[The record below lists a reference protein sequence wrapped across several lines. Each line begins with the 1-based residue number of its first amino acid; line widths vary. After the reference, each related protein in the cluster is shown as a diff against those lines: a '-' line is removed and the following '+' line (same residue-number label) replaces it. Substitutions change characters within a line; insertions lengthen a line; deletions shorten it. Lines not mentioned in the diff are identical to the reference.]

1 MRFTDERSPSTKPT
15 SGQHRS
21 DGERRSTD
29 ETRATNA
36 TRDEDVPSSTDDES
50 VCPDSLIVVSNR
62 QPYRHEFETDANEA
76 NADTSET
83 DTDEANADTSAVD
96 ADTTETNTESGPA
109 HSQIEVDEPTGGLT
123 AGLDP
128 VLQNAEGTWIAWGD
142 GGADFEVADDDHC
155 VSVPPGDESYTLRR
169 IDLSSEAVESYYY
182 GFSNRV
188 LWPLCHGFTDLI
200 DARSSD
206 FEWYRSVNERF
217 AEAVGEHASGE
228 SVVWLQDYHFALAP
242 RMIRESTPSSTTVA
256 QFWHIPWPS
265 ASTFRACPNGRQL
278 LEGLLGNDLL
288 GFHVDRYAEQ
298 FLACVDRY
306 VPDAEVDRSRGTVHY
321 AEHTT
326 RVVATP
332 MGVDAESYDEAA
344 RSVSAS
350 DLTTVLDRY
359 DIPNEN
365 YIALGVDRLDYSK
378 GIPERLT
385 AIERFLEENPSW
397 HGEFT
402 FVQSASLSR
411 TDIPAYERHNERVR
425 GEISR
430 INERF
435 GTDEWQPIVYTEDY
449 LSTTELCALY
459 RRADLLVVSSVVD
472 GMNLVAQEY
481 VAASVDCDGSLL
493 LSDQTGAHET
503 LGSQAVTIDPTDTDD
518 VVEALERAVSMVPQE
533 RRRRMSALRDQ
544 VFETDLE
551 WWMDAQF
558 EWMSRIHSADD
569 SPQPDSKDDSSRPDS
584 KDDSSRPDSKDDSS
598 RPDSKDD
605 SPPSDSDGDADSE
618 STSTSD
624 SSTDPSEYTYTA

>member
-29 ETRATNA
+29 ETGATNA

-62 QPYRHEFETDANEA
+62 QPYRHEFETDADEA
-76 NADTSET
+76 NVDTSET
-83 DTDEANADTSAVD
+83 DAEEANADTSAAD
-96 ADTTETNTESGPA
+96 ADTTENKTNTESGPA
-109 HSQIEVDEPTGGLT
+109 HSPIEVDEPTGGLT

-155 VSVPPGDESYTLRR
+155 VSVPPDDESYTLRR

-200 DARSSD
+200 DNRSSD

-217 AEAVGEHASGE
+217 ADAVGEHASGE

-298 FLACVDRY
+298 FLACAERY

-321 AEHTT
+321 AGHTT

-332 MGVDAESYDEAA
+332 MGVDAESYGEAA
-344 RSVSAS
+344 QSVSAS

-378 GIPERLT
+378 GIPERLA

-411 TDIPAYERHNERVR
+411 TDIPAYERHNEGVR
-425 GEISR
+425 EEVSR

-449 LSTTELCALY
+449 LSTTDLCALY
-459 RRADLLVVSSVVD
+459 RRADLLVVSSIVD

-503 LGSQAVTIDPTDTDD
+503 LGSQALTIDPTDPDD

-544 VFETDLE
+544 VFGTDLE

-558 EWMSRIHSADD
+558 GWMSRIHADGA
-569 SPQPDSKDDSSRPDS
+569 SPPA
-584 KDDSSRPDSKDDSS
+584 
-598 RPDSKDD
+598 DSKDD
-605 SPPSDSDGDADSE
+605 SPPSDSGGDADSE
-618 STSTSD
+618 STSESD
-624 SSTDPSEYTYTA
+624 SSTDLSEYTYTA